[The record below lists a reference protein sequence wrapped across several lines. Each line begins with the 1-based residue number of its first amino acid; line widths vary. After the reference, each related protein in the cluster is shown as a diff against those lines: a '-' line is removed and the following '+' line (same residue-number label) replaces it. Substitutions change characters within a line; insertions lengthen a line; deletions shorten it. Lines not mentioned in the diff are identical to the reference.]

1 MLITETSVEQESDL
15 NVARLRLDLP
25 AAAASAF
32 EDIKR
37 KFTKRR
43 FANTRQWRELAS
55 EFASAVQCSVNYPA
69 AINTLRSG
77 TKWFSDG
84 LAQASSC
91 LARTLDAALDSA
103 RRR

>member
-1 MLITETSVEQESDL
+1 MLITETSLEQESDL

-32 EDIKR
+32 QDIKR
-37 KFTKRR
+37 RFT
-43 FANTRQWRELAS
+43 NQRQWRE
-55 EFASAVQCSVNYPA
+55 FASAIQCSVNYPA